1 MDRFDAMSTFL
12 AVVDTGSLSAAGRK
26 LAAPL
31 TTVSRKV
38 AALERRLGVQLL
50 VRTSRRVELTE
61 SGRQY
66 AASARQILLTLDEA
80 EQTAAGEYLAP
91 RGELSVTAPTLFG
104 ELHVMPVLSAF
115 LAEHPEI
122 DLRLLLVDAPIDLA
136 ENHVHVAVRIGELA
150 DSALIARKI
159 GASRS
164 ITCAS
169 PDYLRRRGEPLRPAD
184 LVDHEGVTFRGFSP
198 FQWRYVDGEE
208 TVVAEPRGRVV
219 LNSAAAAI
227 RAAEAGL
234 GVTRALDY
242 QVAEALARGS
252 LKAILTPF
260 EAPALPINLVFAK
273 QERAPLKVRAFMD
286 WAGPKLRARLLEAG
300 VGPGSRAAVPA

>member
-26 LAAPL
+26 LSAPL
-31 TTVSRKV
+31 ATVSRKV

-61 SGRQY
+61 SGRDY
-66 AASARQILLTLDEA
+66 AASARQILEQLDEA
-80 EQTAAGEYLAP
+80 EQTAAGEYLAA
-91 RGELSVTAPTLFG
+91 RGELSITAPTLFG
-104 ELHVMPVLSAF
+104 ELHVMPVLSQF
-115 LAEHPEI
+115 LTDHPDI
-122 DLRLLLVDAPIDLA
+122 DLRLLLTDAPVDLA
-136 ENHVHVAVRIGELA
+136 ENHVHVAVRIGELR

-169 PDYLRRRGEPLRPAD
+169 PDYLRRRGEPLSPAD

-198 FQWRYVDGEE
+198 FEWRYADAGRVI
-208 TVVAEPRGRVV
+208 VAEPRGRVV
-219 LNSAAAAI
+219 LNSATAAI

-260 EAPALPINLVFAK
+260 EVAALPISLVYAK
-273 QERAPLKVRAFMD
+273 QDRAPLKVRAFMD
-286 WAGPKLRARLLEAG
+286 WAGPRLRARLLSEG
-300 VGPGSRAAVPA
+300 VGAPARALAG